1 MNFNA
6 TSPAK
11 PSGSNKP
18 FNWTHALLVVVLL
31 AIAAYRLFSGPG
43 EKKDVQG
50 VGAIDVPA
58 TVDLS
63 VDKEQA
69 NSNPYK
75 VKQLDFGKDSS
86 SKPYLADG
94 KNESKVSPEGLVYT
108 ASRSGE
114 HRTEHVLR
122 HAADQPNRAGSHGVF
137 KVGSDDDVFRLIDEA
152 YRLIKSNSKQVTKE
166 KMEDGKTP
174 YVVDMKRVIGFK
186 GGQSGK
192 RAGNPELRK
201 IKLILAEN
209 RVITAYPY

>member
-1 MNFNA
+1 MNFN
-6 TSPAK
+6 AK
-11 PSGSNKP
+11 PSGSTKS
-18 FNWTHALLVVVLL
+18 FNWTHAVLIAVLL
-31 AIAAYRLFSGPG
+31 AIGAYRLFSGPG
-43 EKKDVQG
+43 EKKDGQG
-50 VGAIDVPA
+50 VGAVELPVNVELD
-58 TVDLS
+58 
-63 VDKEQA
+63 VDKKTADPDQ
-69 NSNPYK
+69 YK
-75 VKQLDFGKDSS
+75 VKQLDFGKNSPTS
-86 SKPYLADG
+86 PYLADG
-94 KNESKVSPEGLVYT
+94 KNDSKVSPEGLVYT

-137 KVGSDDDVFRLIDEA
+137 QVESDDDVFRLIDEA

-166 KMEDGKTP
+166 KTEDGKTP

-192 RAGNPELRK
+192 RAGNPKLKK